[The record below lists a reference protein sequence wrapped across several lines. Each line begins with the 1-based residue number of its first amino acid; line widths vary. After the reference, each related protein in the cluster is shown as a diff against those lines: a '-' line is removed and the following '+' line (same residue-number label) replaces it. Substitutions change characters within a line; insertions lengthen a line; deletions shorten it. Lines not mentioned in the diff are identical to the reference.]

1 MRAHSDRYSLPQ
13 QLSSGPKLEGM
24 TNPVYAEVMDMAPLN
39 WAGTLINRFADFMWS
54 TPTVVLLVGGGL
66 SLTVYSRLRAFRY
79 FGHAI
84 ALILGRYNR
93 SGDPGHISHAQALST
108 ALSGTLGLGNI
119 AGVAIAISTGGP
131 GAVFWMWV
139 TALIGVTTKFYTASL
154 AILYRGEDSAGKL
167 RGGPMYVIREGL
179 GRRWYPLAI
188 LFAVAGM
195 LGTLPVFQANQ
206 MVELLHQAFAL
217 HAGQS
222 AGESFVFDLGAG
234 LVLAVLVL
242 LVVIGEVERVGKIT
256 VRLVPAMV
264 LLYLGMTAV
273 ILIQRASEVPGLLA
287 LIVVDAFSGEAV
299 AGGLVGST
307 IMIGVRRGA
316 FSNEAGI
323 GTESLAHGAAR
334 TDQPVREGFVAMTG
348 PVIDTLVVCTC
359 TALIILLSGAWQN
372 SEGIEGVA
380 LTVDAIV
387 TVLPVT
393 GLYLLALM
401 VALLSFSTIVSFW
414 FYGAKCAGFL
424 FGAHRQHF
432 YTPVY
437 IVLIVAGSVMS
448 LDIVN
453 GLIIGMYAVM
463 AIPTMVST
471 LLLAPRVNAELRD
484 YTSLSEGNGGYSYE

>member
-1 MRAHSDRYSLPQ
+1 MSL
-13 QLSSGPKLEGM
+13 LEW
-24 TNPVYAEVMDMAPLN
+24 AE
-39 WAGTLINRFADFMWS
+39 TLINRFADFMWS
-54 TPTVVLLVGGGL
+54 TPTVILLVGGGL
-66 SLTVYSRLRAFRY
+66 FLTLYSRLRAFRY

-84 ALILGRYNR
+84 ALILGRYDR
-93 SGDPGHISHAQALST
+93 AGDPGHVSHAQALST

-154 AILYRGEDSAGKL
+154 SIMYRGTDSAGIL

-179 GRRWYPLAI
+179 GRRWYPLAV
-188 LFAVAGM
+188 LFAIAGM
-195 LGTLPVFQANQ
+195 LGTLPAFQANQ
-206 MVELLHQAFAL
+206 LVALLHHGIAVP
-217 HAGQS
+217 AGWATS
-222 AGESFVFDLGAG
+222 EDSLAFDLGVG
-234 LVLAVLVL
+234 MLLAALAW
-242 LVVIGEVERVGKIT
+242 LVVIGEIERVGKIT

-273 ILIQRASEVPGLLA
+273 ILMQHAAQVPALLA
-287 LIVVDAFSGEAV
+287 LIVEDAFSGQSV
-299 AGGLVGST
+299 AGGIVGTT

-348 PVIDTLVVCTC
+348 PVIDTLIVCTC
-359 TALIILLSGAWQN
+359 TALIILLTGAWQN
-372 SEGIEGVA
+372 SEGTEGVA

-387 TVLPVT
+387 TVLPT
-393 GLYLLALM
+393 SGLFLITLM
-401 VALLSFSTIVSFW
+401 VVLLSFSTIISFW

-424 FGAHRQHF
+424 FGAHRQHY

-437 IVLIVAGSVMS
+437 IGLVVAGSVMS

-453 GLIIGMYAVM
+453 GLILGMYAVM
-463 AIPTMVST
+463 AVPTMIST
-471 LLLAPRVNAELRD
+471 LLLAPRVNVALRN
-484 YTSLSEGNGGYSYE
+484 YLSR

>member
-1 MRAHSDRYSLPQ
+1 
-13 QLSSGPKLEGM
+13 
-24 TNPVYAEVMDMAPLN
+24 
-39 WAGTLINRFADFMWS
+39 MWS

-66 SLTVYSRLRAFRY
+66 FLTGYSRLRAFRY

-93 SGDPGHISHAQALST
+93 ADDPGHVSHAQALAT

-119 AGVAIAISTGGP
+119 SGVAIAISTGGP

-154 AILYRGEDSAGKL
+154 AIMYRGKDSAGVL

-179 GRRWYPLAI
+179 GRRWYPLAV

-195 LGTLPVFQANQ
+195 LGTLPAFQANQ
-206 MVELLHQAFAL
+206 VVALLRHGLAEP
-217 HAGQS
+217 AGWTS
-222 AGESFVFDLGAG
+222 GGESIAFDLGAG
-234 LVLAVLVL
+234 VVLATLVL
-242 LVVIGEVERVGKIT
+242 LVVVGEVQRVGKIT
-256 VRLVPAMV
+256 VRLVPSMV
-264 LLYLGMTAV
+264 LLYLGMTFV
-273 ILIQRASEVPGLLA
+273 ILYQNAAEVPALLA
-287 LIVVDAFSGEAV
+287 LIIEDAFSGQAV
-299 AGGLVGST
+299 AGGIVGTT

-334 TDQPVREGFVAMTG
+334 TDHPVREGFVAMTG
-348 PVIDTLVVCTC
+348 PVIDTLIVCTC
-359 TALIILLSGAWQN
+359 TALIILLTGAWQN
-372 SEGIEGVA
+372 SEGTEGVE
-380 LTVDAIV
+380 LTVNAIV
-387 TVLPVT
+387 TVLPDF
-393 GLYLLALM
+393 GLYLITLM

-424 FGAHRQHF
+424 FGAHRQRY

-437 IVLIVAGSVMS
+437 ILLVIAGSVMS

-453 GLIIGMYAVM
+453 GLVLGMYAVM

-471 LLLAPRVNAELRD
+471 LLLAPRVNASLGD
-484 YTSLSEGNGGYSYE
+484 YLSR